1 MSRHVAPLKILISG
15 KTGQVAIELQ
25 KQLASLGELIVLG
38 RDELDLSQPAQI
50 RAQVRAHQPDL
61 IINAAAHTAVD
72 LAESEPELAFAI
84 NGTAP
89 GVFAEEAAAL
99 GIPLIHYSTDYVFD
113 GTKSAP
119 YTEDDVPC
127 PLGVY
132 GKSKLMGERAITA
145 VGGKHLILR
154 TSWVYSAHGKNFLLT
169 MQRLLQQKPEL
180 RVVAD
185 QIGAPTWAGTI
196 AQSTRALIE
205 RWQAGEAGAWGTYHL
220 SAAGETSWFGFTQ
233 AIAEPLIAQGKPC
246 ATLEAIPASAYPTP
260 AARPQNSRLD
270 CSRLGREWH
279 VTQPHWR
286 AALDECL
293 AEQG

>member
-50 RAQVRAHQPDL
+50 RAQVRTHQPDL

-145 VGGKHLILR
+145 VGAKHLILR

-196 AQSTRALIE
+196 AQSTRTLIE

-233 AIAEPLIAQGKPC
+233 AIAEPLIDQGKSC

-270 CSRLGREWH
+270 CSRLEREWH
-279 VTQPHWR
+279 VVQPNWK
-286 AALDECL
+286 AALAECL

>member
-1 MSRHVAPLKILISG
+1 MSNGAAPLKILISG

-25 KQLASLGELIVLG
+25 KHLAGLGQLIVLG
-38 RDELDLSQPAQI
+38 RDELDLSKPEQI

-84 NGTAP
+84 NGIAP

-113 GTKSAP
+113 GNKPAP
-119 YTEDDVPC
+119 YTEDDVPN

-132 GKSKLMGERAITA
+132 GKSKLAGEQAIAATGA
-145 VGGKHLILR
+145 DCLILR
-154 TSWVYSAHGKNFLLT
+154 TSWVYSTHGKNFLLT
-169 MQRLLQQKPEL
+169 MQRLLQERPEL

-185 QIGAPTWAGTI
+185 QVGAPTWAGTI
-196 AQSTRALIE
+196 ARSTRLLIE
-205 RWQAGEAGAWGTYHL
+205 RWQAAEAGAWGIYHL
-220 SAAGETSWFGFTQ
+220 TAQGETSWFGFTQ
-233 AIAEPLIAQGKPC
+233 AIAEHLSAQGKPC
-246 ATLEAIPASAYPTP
+246 ATLEPIPASAYPTP

-270 CSRLGREWH
+270 CSRLEREWQ
-279 VTQPHWR
+279 VAQPTWQN
-286 AALDECL
+286 ALRECL
-293 AEQG
+293 AAQH